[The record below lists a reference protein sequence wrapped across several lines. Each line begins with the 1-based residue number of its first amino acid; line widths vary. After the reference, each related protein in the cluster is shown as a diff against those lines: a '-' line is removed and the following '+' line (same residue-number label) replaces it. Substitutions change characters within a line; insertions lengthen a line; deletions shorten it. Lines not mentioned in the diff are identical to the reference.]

1 MLCGTRQSDYWKDVF
16 LMKVKEYLQQVGT
29 LDAQLKSI
37 EANITRLRKDLKN
50 LYDVELSSSWP
61 DGQPH
66 GTMITDPTGT
76 KATKLADSY
85 SKKREELIKQLQGY
99 EYESIIARSMLWSK
113 RMEIIN
119 SIDKLM
125 ATDDD
130 KAKTYHRL
138 LMMRYVD
145 GASWEQI
152 AVEIGYTWRHT
163 IRLHGEALKRMD
175 VIINE

>member
-1 MLCGTRQSDYWKDVF
+1 
-16 LMKVKEYLQQVGT
+16 
-29 LDAQLKSI
+29 
-37 EANITRLRKDLKN
+37 
-50 LYDVELSSSWP
+50 
-61 DGQPH
+61 
-66 GTMITDPTGT
+66 
-76 KATKLADSY
+76 
-85 SKKREELIKQLQGY
+85 
-99 EYESIIARSMLWSK
+99 MLWSK

-163 IRLHGEALKRMD
+163 IRLHGEALKRME